1 MLIILLAQAVRV
13 VVAQGVRLLTL
24 LVQREL
30 QTLVVAGVV
39 VEIVR

>member
-1 MLIILLAQAVRV
+1 MLIILLAQAVQ
-13 VVAQGVRLLTL
+13 VVAAQVVRLLTL